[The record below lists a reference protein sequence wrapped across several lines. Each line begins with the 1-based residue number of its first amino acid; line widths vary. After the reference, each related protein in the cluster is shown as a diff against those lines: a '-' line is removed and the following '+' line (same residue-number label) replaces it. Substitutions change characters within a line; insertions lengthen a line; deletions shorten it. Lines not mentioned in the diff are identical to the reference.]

1 MKSTL
6 AKNADKKDNSYIN
19 NEEESKGNKQKTSK
33 SKIFLRTISKSMK
46 SSSDGNE
53 DESKKD
59 SEKFREKELSDNQVH
74 MYSICQSRS

>member
-6 AKNADKKDNSYIN
+6 AKNADKKDNSNIN

-33 SKIFLRTISKSMK
+33 SKIFLRSISKSMK

-53 DESKKD
+53 SKKD
-59 SEKFREKELSDNQVH
+59 SEK
-74 MYSICQSRS
+74 I

>member
-59 SEKFREKELSDNQVH
+59 SEK
-74 MYSICQSRS
+74 I